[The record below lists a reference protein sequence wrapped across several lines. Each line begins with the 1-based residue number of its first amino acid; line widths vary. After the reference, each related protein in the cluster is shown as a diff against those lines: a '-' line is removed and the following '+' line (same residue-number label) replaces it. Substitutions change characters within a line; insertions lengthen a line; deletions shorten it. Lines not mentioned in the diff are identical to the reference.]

1 MFICFPLDIKKKKV
15 KKEKTPQGWIEW
27 VWSLYWAGSFLQ
39 AFGRWKSI
47 SRGRLATDW
56 PLRKGWRG
64 EGSELLPLFPEH
76 PQQASQEGDGGSA
89 WKHRMT
95 LENNLQAMLLFSP
108 PRKNAC
114 LLPVSLQWWDSDVV
128 LSSSLPTGVAQH
140 LVSRCEQPPGIL
152 GHFEES
158 LHLGKKENKLW
169 NKRCREW
176 KKTWENRYPQIRE
189 DIAWLQ
195 Q

>member
-27 VWSLYWAGSFLQ
+27 VWSLCWAGSFLQ

-108 PRKNAC
+108 PRKKC
-114 LLPVSLQWWDSDVV
+114 LLAARLPSVMGLWRGAELQPAYRCSPAFSVSVW
-128 LSSSLPTGVAQH
+128 AA
-140 LVSRCEQPPGIL
+140 SRDPWTFWRKPSPG
-152 GHFEES
+152 EK
-158 LHLGKKENKLW
+158 GKQTLKQ
-169 NKRCREW
+169 
-176 KKTWENRYPQIRE
+176 TM
-189 DIAWLQ
+189 
-195 Q
+195 